1 MFGETERKIQWFC
14 SETQFTDNAGTA
26 IPYGLAETTEDT
38 AHFAEFKVA
47 CTEDSECPA
56 ATDDTEYKCTNIMWD
71 AVEEGTSWANG
82 AACYNDAACPAEDEY
97 AKKNENY
104 ANTGSFSYYTQFE
117 CTDDEVVATEEE
129 ETDADSALMMQASAI
144 ISATMIAAMM

>member
-1 MFGETERKIQWFC
+1 M
-14 SETQFTDNAGTA
+14 
-26 IPYGLAETTEDT
+26 AETTEET
-38 AHFAEFKVA
+38 AHFAEFAVA

-56 ATDDTEYKCTNIMWD
+56 DSGFKCTNILWD
-71 AVEEGTSWANG
+71 AVEDGTSWANG